1 MADTETLSIRAEAPG
16 RLPSVAPTKLLG
28 IQLPLGVIVNADPE
42 FSTEPAHAT
51 QRAWMSAGELD
62 HPTDLWW
69 QLARAFPRTGLWPL
83 VAHSL
88 DDPRARQR
96 PWSDGELSDPTE
108 PQRSVEEFFTATLAG
123 HEEVDLD
130 GEWRYP
136 AGFPGLAER
145 LRGDA
150 ERVTLPRVEL
160 PAGGILLVP
169 TTRPADVLSRL
180 GWLGATNVHQSGDLT
195 TVLRSW
201 EDRFGTVPVVLGF
214 DTLATLSEATP
225 ASGEQLDRI
234 VAEHY
239 AFCPDN
245 IDQGI
250 DDLAEYGSEIAGKA
264 IWNFWWD

>member
-16 RLPSVAPTKLLG
+16 RLPPVAPTTVEG
-28 IQLPLGVIVNADPE
+28 IRLPLGVIVNADPE
-42 FSTEPAHAT
+42 FSEEHAFEF

-69 QLARAFPRTGLWPL
+69 QLARAYPETGLWPL

-88 DDPRARQR
+88 VDPHALGR

-108 PQRSVEEFFTATLAG
+108 PDRSVEEFFADTLANK
-123 HEEVDLD
+123 EDVDLD

-225 ASGEQLDRI
+225 NSGEQLDRI